1 MSTTVSRSFASKM
14 FPQLTRN
21 VVAYGDEGTKS
32 WFGYDSWRQDRLKAL
47 KKKYDPKGMFSFY
60 APIA

>member
-1 MSTTVSRSFASKM
+1 M

-47 KKKYDPKGMFSFY
+47 KKKYDPDNFFHLNQNIPPGS
-60 APIA
+60 